1 MPLVQDP
8 VVEKRRL
15 RLALRKARE
24 EAGLTQQEVADALD
38 WSREKVLRIEKGAVS
53 VHPTDVRDLLRLYK
67 FTKQGDIDLFVE
79 MARAAMQPGWNEY
92 KDVYAQDYITYLGF
106 EAVASTMRQY
116 HPTLV
121 PGLLQTEEYA
131 REILAKVHD
140 NSSEAVERLVNA
152 RLRRQELLEG
162 DGGPEFRIIIDEAAL
177 RRPVGSERVMKV
189 QLRRLREIAKHNRV
203 TLILLPLSAGAH
215 PGMRGPFI
223 LLEFNDPF
231 LDDVLFMENP
241 RGDYVT
247 RDDPESTA
255 KYFQLFNDL
264 EQLSLTGPD
273 LDRMVSE
280 IAGEDSTEEANGA
293 DSRVPPVTKHG
304 TN

>member
-8 VVEKRRL
+8 VVVKRRL

-24 EAGLTQQEVADALD
+24 EAGLTQQDVANALD

-53 VHPTDVRDLLRLYK
+53 VQPTDVRDLLRLYGV
-67 FTKQGDIDLFVE
+67 TKQGDVDHFVE
-79 MARAAMQPGWNEY
+79 MARAAKQPGWSEY
-92 KDVYAQDYITYLGF
+92 KDVYAQDYITYLGY
-106 EAVASTMRQY
+106 EAIACAMRQY

-131 REILAKVHD
+131 SEILTKVHE
-140 NSSEAVERLVNA
+140 NSADKVERLVNA

-162 DGGPEFRIIIDEAAL
+162 DSGPEFRIIIDEAAL
-177 RRPVGSERVMKV
+177 RRPVGSVRIMRA
-189 QLRRLREIAKHNRV
+189 QLRRLMEIAQRDRV
-203 TLILLPLSAGAH
+203 TLMILPLSAGAH
-215 PGMRGPFI
+215 PGVRGPFI
-223 LLEFNDPF
+223 LLEFDDRL

-247 RDDPESTA
+247 RDDPESTV

-264 EQLSLTGPD
+264 EQLSVSG
-273 LDRMVSE
+273 LDFDKLVR
-280 IAGEDSTEEANGA
+280 
-293 DSRVPPVTKHG
+293 R
-304 TN
+304 

>member
-1 MPLVQDP
+1 MPLAQDP

-24 EAGLTQQEVADALD
+24 EAGLTQQEVAAALD

-53 VHPTDVRDLLRLYK
+53 AHPTDVRDLLRLYRV
-67 FTKQGDIDLFVE
+67 TKQGDVDHFVE
-79 MARAAMQPGWNEY
+79 MARVARQPGWTEY

-106 EAVASTMRQY
+106 ETVASTMRQY

-131 REILAKVHD
+131 REILAKVHQ
-140 NSSEAVERLVNA
+140 NSPEAVERLVNA

-162 DGGPEFRIIIDEAAL
+162 DSGPEFRIIIDEAAL
-177 RRPVGSERVMKV
+177 RRPVGSVRVMKA
-189 QLRRLREIAKHNRV
+189 QLRRLMEIDRRNRV
-203 TLILLPLSAGAH
+203 TLMLLPLSVGAH
-215 PGMRGPFI
+215 PGVRGPFN

-241 RGDYVT
+241 RGDYAT
-247 RDDPESTA
+247 RDDHESTA

-264 EQLSLTGPD
+264 EQPSLTGPNFD
-273 LDRMVSE
+273 KRVSE
-280 IAGEDSTEEANGA
+280 IAGEELAEEANGA
-293 DSRVPPVTKHG
+293 ELRAHPVTKHSTG
-304 TN
+304 

>member
-67 FTKQGDIDLFVE
+67 VAKQEDIDHFVE
-79 MARAAMQPGWNEY
+79 MARAAMQPGWSEY

-131 REILAKVHD
+131 REILTKVHD
-140 NSSEAVERLVNA
+140 NSSETVERLVNA

-162 DGGPEFRIIIDEAAL
+162 DSGPEFRIIIDEAAL
-177 RRPVGSERVMKV
+177 RRPVGSVRVMKA
-189 QLRRLREIAKHNRV
+189 QLRRLREIARHSRV
-203 TLILLPLSAGAH
+203 ALMLLPLSAGAH

-223 LLEFNDPF
+223 LLEFDDLF

-247 RDDPESTA
+247 RDDPGSTA
-255 KYFQLFNDL
+255 RYFQLFNDL
-264 EQLSLTGPD
+264 EQLSLAGPK
-273 LDRMVSE
+273 LDKMVSE
-280 IAGEDSTEEANGA
+280 IAGEDLAEEANGA
-293 DSRVPPVTKHG
+293 EPPVPPVTKHAAD
-304 TN
+304 